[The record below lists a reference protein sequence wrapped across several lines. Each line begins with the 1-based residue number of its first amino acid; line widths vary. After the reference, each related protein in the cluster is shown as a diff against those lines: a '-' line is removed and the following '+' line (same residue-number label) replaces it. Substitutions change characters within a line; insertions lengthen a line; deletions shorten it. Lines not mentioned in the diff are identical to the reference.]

1 MLPYQNPQLDIE
13 ARLDDL
19 ISRMTLEELIMQT
32 DQYHGGDLC
41 VGEEWNR
48 THRFHGRG

>member
-19 ISRMTLEELIMQT
+19 ISRMTLDELIMQT
-32 DQYHGGDLC
+32 DQFGPPD
-41 VGEEWNR
+41 VMEGER
-48 THRFHGRG
+48 GVQTHRLF